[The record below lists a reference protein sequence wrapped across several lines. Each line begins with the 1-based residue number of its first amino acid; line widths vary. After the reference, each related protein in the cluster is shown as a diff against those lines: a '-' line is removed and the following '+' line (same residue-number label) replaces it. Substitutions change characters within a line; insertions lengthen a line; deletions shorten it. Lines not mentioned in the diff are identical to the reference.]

1 MSEDYSKLFQAVFDE
16 VRGQVTDILVKDGKA
31 AAEEFRPYVE
41 NIAKWGAE
49 YAVAAIQ
56 GDQKAQEHMKMLAH
70 QAELLG
76 VLLSQRARDELIAI
90 VRTVIPIVVRT
101 LLAILLAV

>member
-1 MSEDYSKLFQAVFDE
+1 VKEDYSKLFQAVFDE

-41 NIAKWGAE
+41 NIAKWSGD

-56 GDQKAQEHMKMLAH
+56 GDQHAHEAMKMLTH

-76 VLLSQRARDELIAI
+76 VLLSQRARDELVAI
-90 VRTVIPIVVRT
+90 VKLVIPIVVRT
-101 LLAILLAV
+101 ILAILVAV